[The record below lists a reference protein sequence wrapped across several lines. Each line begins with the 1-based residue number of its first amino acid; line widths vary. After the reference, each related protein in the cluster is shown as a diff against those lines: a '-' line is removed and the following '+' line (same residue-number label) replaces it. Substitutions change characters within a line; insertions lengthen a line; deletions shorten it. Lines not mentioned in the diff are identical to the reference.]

1 MAEQHK
7 KADGTQTENGDIPVV
22 TPMNIG
28 KGLLWDP
35 ATKTY
40 YVAIDKRMFDVDE
53 LGRLKLRVSALEDNQ
68 LKMRDDGIYQGGTAR
83 PDLRRLHVANHGN
96 DSNPGTREAP
106 LQTIQ
111 EALNRLE
118 DIVAWYDILLHE
130 NHQFEWVWSVK
141 NNTRVSFRAYGP
153 TVDSTYPDAT
163 NNNAYYRG
171 YTAKTY
177 PRPTINVRVRERN
190 NYIMRDNFSAR
201 DINMYGLRVNIYN
214 RFEGSD
220 DLTKSGHF
228 AGFINAND
236 EMLIHGCILNEVTAS
251 DPSLFG
257 RVYRND
263 VVFRGPRLL
272 WIDSICEKPPVY
284 MLSSTFTT
292 QLSPVVWAYPQLDGQ
307 GEKPNH
313 DSLTK
318 SSDPL
323 KLVRAGFTTE
333 NILNVVFYEPTKTVL
348 GITLN
353 WDIFANP

>member
-7 KADGTQTENGDIPVV
+7 KADGTQTANGDIPVV
-22 TPMNIG
+22 APMNIG

-35 ATKTY
+35 VTKTY
-40 YVAIDKRMFDVDE
+40 YVAIDDRSFEVDE

-68 LKMRDDGIYQGGTAR
+68 LKVRDDGIYQGNTAR
-83 PDLRRLHVANHGN
+83 PDLRYLYVANHGS

-118 DIVAWYDILLHE
+118 DISAWYDIMLHE
-130 NHQFEWVWSVK
+130 NHQFEWVWSLK
-141 NNTRVSFRAYGP
+141 NNANVMFRAYGP
-153 TVDSTYPDAT
+153 TIDSTYPNT
-163 NNNAYYRG
+163 TSNNAYYRG
-171 YTAKTY
+171 YVAKTY

-201 DINMYGLRVNIYN
+201 NTHMNGLRVNIYN

-220 DLTKSGHF
+220 DSTKAGHY

-236 EMLIHGCILNEVTAS
+236 EIIFHGCILNEVTAP
-251 DPSLFG
+251 DPSLLG
-257 RVYRND
+257 RAYRDD

-272 WIDSICEKPPVY
+272 WIDSICEKTPTY
-284 MLSSTFTT
+284 MLSSNFTT
-292 QLSPVVWAYPQLDGQ
+292 QLSTIVWNAQQLDGQ

-313 DSLTK
+313 DSLVK

-323 KLVRAGFTTE
+323 KLSRAGFTTKT
-333 NILNVVFYEPTKTVL
+333 IRDVVFYEPTKTVL

>member
-1 MAEQHK
+1 MAK
-7 KADGTQTENGDIPVV
+7 NTTATGSTIDGVTVV
-22 TPMNIG
+22 HPDNIG

-40 YVAIDKRMFDVDE
+40 YVAIDDRTFEVDE

-68 LKMRDDGIYQGGTAR
+68 LKVRNDGIYQGNTAR
-83 PDLRRLHVANHGN
+83 PDIRYLYVANHGS

-118 DIVAWYDILLHE
+118 DIPAWYDIMLHE
-130 NHQFEWVWSVK
+130 NHQFEWVWSSK
-141 NNTRVSFRAYGP
+141 NNVRVSFRAYGP

-163 NNNAYYRG
+163 SSNAYYRG
-171 YTAKTY
+171 YVAKTY

-190 NYIMRDNFSAR
+190 NYIMRDNFSALEVR
-201 DINMYGLRVNIYN
+201 MYGLRVNVYN
-214 RFEGSD
+214 RFEGND

-228 AGFINAND
+228 AGFVNASD
-236 EMLIHGCILNEVTAS
+236 EIIIHGCILNEVTAS
-251 DPSLFG
+251 DPSLVG

-272 WIDSICEKPPVY
+272 WIDSICEKPPVF
-284 MLSSTFTT
+284 MLSSIYTA
-292 QLSPVVWAYPQLDGQ
+292 QLSTAVWNAQQLDGL

-313 DSLTK
+313 DSLVK
-318 SSDPL
+318 SNDPL
-323 KLVRAGFTTE
+323 KLSRAGFTTE
-333 NILNVVFYEPTKTVL
+333 TIHNVVFYEPTKTVL